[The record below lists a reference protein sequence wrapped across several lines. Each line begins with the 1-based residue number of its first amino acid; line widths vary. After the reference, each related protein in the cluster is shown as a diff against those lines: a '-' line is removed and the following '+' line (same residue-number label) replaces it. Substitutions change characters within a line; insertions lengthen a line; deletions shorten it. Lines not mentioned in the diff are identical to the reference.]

1 MRNSTLHNWR
11 TDAFPLCSVPM
22 RVHLL
27 RLAWRDRPK
36 SMVVIGVS
44 TDDSEAAAKAYL
56 RQSNATLNH
65 FIDQDLAVETCW
77 GPTDS
82 RGRFWSTKKVSLL
95 ASTMATDN
103 GTSLRRSAGLRLGFA
118 KNSV

>member
-36 SMVVIGVS
+36 SMVVMGVS

-65 FIDQDLAVETCW
+65 FIDQDLAVENMLGANRLPRTVLVNEKGVIVGKHYGHRQW
-77 GPTDS
+77 DQPEAI
-82 RGRFWSTKKVSLL
+82 RWIE
-95 ASTMATDN
+95 
-103 GTSLRRSAGLRLGFA
+103 AGLR
-118 KNSV
+118 KK